1 MKNATYALLACLFL
15 SAACSQR
22 AELATE
28 GESEEIKLEQAA
40 AEAALPKSA
49 SAESSTEPENDIEG
63 AEELSSLESRA
74 DAAKLSSE
82 AATELISLD
91 NNNQRGIPFK
101 VVVPTYVP
109 ESFEVSDVTYED
121 IRRSGPQYKVQYLNA
136 ATNECFEI
144 SGASGGFG
152 GPQEDFEQLVEIDSQ
167 ALGKLNLGYT
177 ESDSVRGQPLIAFE
191 DLTVPGTASAPQ
203 LYSFWSRSNEGCTI
217 VDFQEAEQVAV
228 SLSYLNP

>member
-1 MKNATYALLACLFL
+1 MKNTTYALIACLFL
-15 SAACSQR
+15 STACGQR

-28 GESEEIKLEQAA
+28 GESAEINLEQAS
-40 AEAALPKSA
+40 ETVPSK
-49 SAESSTEPENDIEG
+49 SAESESSAESGNDIEG
-63 AEELSSLESRA
+63 VEEEPSSLEGRA

-82 AATELISLD
+82 AATELINLD

-109 ESFEVSDVTYED
+109 EGFEVSDMTYED
-121 IRRSGPQYKVQYLNA
+121 GRFGPRYDIQYLNA

-152 GPQEDFEQLVEIDSQ
+152 GPQENFEQLSEIESQ

-191 DLTVPGTASAPQ
+191 DLTVPGTASVPQ
-203 LYSFWSRSNEGCTI
+203 LYSFWSRSSEGCDI
-217 VDFQEAEQVAV
+217 VDFQEAEQVSA
-228 SLSYLNP
+228 SLNYLNP